1 MKLAQPHISGL
12 CVGHVAPSLNGA
24 LAESLHN
31 EMGFQQ
37 LMGQAFDVPALKKA
51 IDMLD
56 AVIVHGGRDF
66 ETLRKE
72 GIVDERDRC
81 WCSLKILRYYSHQN
95 QAGQQPDWQ
104 SDFSWSTSVVVPL
117 WLQREYGHGERDA
130 EDQLEFTQLFGPAML
145 EGYQASGDLDRLRE
159 ELERNSGV
167 LPSPLSKEAWTRQRK
182 ARKATGGAS
191 ATTPALSASPV
202 PSLAPTPSPSSS
214 SPPSSSAS
222 TSASVGSKRL
232 LQPDTRAAK
241 RPRGSGEGMA
251 TTPEPPPPASQPA
264 ASFEPSDRERLA
276 VLEIVLRGEAM
287 PGAPMPRLEAREK
300 PRNTGMIALL
310 RHLTLASLPL
320 AQELEVLWPAPAPG
334 AAEPVEAPSI
344 ADRIA
349 TVEEEAREQEW
360 ILSNSL
366 S

>member
-1 MKLAQPHISGL
+1 MPQPHISGL
-12 CVGHVAPSLNGA
+12 CVGYVAPSLNGA
-24 LAESLHN
+24 LAESLQN
-31 EMGFQQ
+31 EMGYQQ

-51 IDMLD
+51 IDVLD

-72 GIVDERDRC
+72 GIVDGRDRC

-95 QAGQQPDWQ
+95 QAGKQPDWQ

-117 WLQREYGHGERDA
+117 WLQREYGHGARDA
-130 EDQLEFTQLFGPAML
+130 QDQLEFTQLFGPAML
-145 EGYQASGDLDRLRE
+145 EGYQASGNLDRLRE
-159 ELERNSGV
+159 ELKRNGGV
-167 LPSPLSKEAWTRQRK
+167 LLSPLSKEAWEEQKSK
-182 ARKATGGAS
+182 ARKTTGGAS
-191 ATTPALSASPV
+191 ATTPALSASPMPM
-202 PSLAPTPSPSSS
+202 PSLAPTP

-222 TSASVGSKRL
+222 TSGSVGSKRP
-232 LQPDTRAAK
+232 LQPDARAAK

-276 VLEIVLRGEAM
+276 VLEVVLRGEAM
-287 PGAPMPRLEAREK
+287 PGAPMSRLEAREK
-300 PRNTGMIALL
+300 PRNTGIIALL

-320 AQELEVLWPAPAPG
+320 AQKLEVLWPAPAPG
-334 AAEPVEAPSI
+334 AAELVEAPSI